1 MEKQKLSR
9 EEIAKIEIGHTEISR
24 GQQLV
29 LSLLF
34 LALIVLYPVAQIC
47 YETRNKPLHEIQ
59 ELQLGNRLIA
69 APPDQLGAALKSY
82 ETALEDCSLLRAV
95 LLKPA
100 QEFLTG
106 VFSSGNEKVIV
117 GSDGWLFY
125 ASDFN
130 YLANPGFLR
139 PERLYKRKLKG
150 GQPDPVRAILDFQ
163 RQLKARGIRLILLP
177 APVKPM
183 LYGDKLGGNAAAGT
197 VLQNPSFGEFRLIM
211 EANDIT
217 VLDLAPEFALLR
229 TAGTEPYLKTDTHW
243 TPEGMEIAAAEL
255 AELVSERKTQDHSTP
270 QQITH
275 LGDIAAMLKLSMP
288 EKFFAAETVS
298 VRPRQNF
305 RVAPNSPV
313 LLLGD
318 SFNNIYSVP
327 AMNWGEKSG
336 LAERLSA
343 YLGYNID
350 VIARND
356 AGAFATRELLSN
368 ELRRGRD
375 RLAGKKIVIYEFAI
389 RELADGNWK
398 MLDLSL
404 GDAPEVRFLALD
416 APRRVTATVQ
426 QVSVVPQPHS
436 APYKD
441 HIMSVYFVDVNG
453 GNEQAL
459 VYIKSMV
466 DNVWT
471 PAAQW
476 RPGDRVT
483 LMLMPWSGEAE
494 AKFGSWNRSDLDDE
508 ELLLQEPLWGELK

>member
-1 MEKQKLSR
+1 MKKQKLSR

-24 GQQLV
+24 SQQLA
-29 LSLLF
+29 LSLFF
-34 LALIVLYPVAQIC
+34 LALIVLYPVAQIW
-47 YETRNKPLHEIQ
+47 YETRTKSLSEIQ
-59 ELQLGNRLIA
+59 ELQLGEHLTTA
-69 APPDQLGAALKSY
+69 APDQLGAALKSY

-95 LLKPA
+95 LLEPA

-117 GSDGWLFY
+117 GTDGWLFY

-150 GQPDPVRAILDFQ
+150 GQPDPVHAILDFQ
-163 RQLKARGIRLILLP
+163 RQLKARGIQLILLP
-177 APVKPM
+177 IPVKPM
-183 LYGDKLGGNAAAGT
+183 LYGDKLGGNAAVGA
-197 VLQNPSFGEFRLIM
+197 VLQNPSFSEFRQIM
-211 EANDIT
+211 ETNGIK

-255 AELVSERKTQDHSTP
+255 AELVSERKTQDHSTL

-275 LGDIAAMLKLSMP
+275 LGDIAAMLKLPMP
-288 EKFFAAETVS
+288 EKFFTAETVS
-298 VRPRQNF
+298 VRPHEDF
-305 RVAPNSPV
+305 CIAPDAPV

-318 SFNNIYSVP
+318 SFTNIYSVP
-327 AMNWGEKSG
+327 AMNWGKKSG

-343 YLGYNID
+343 HLGYDID

-375 RLAGKKIVIYEFAI
+375 RLKGKKVVIYEFAV
-389 RELADGNWK
+389 RELADGDWK

-404 GDAPEVRFLALD
+404 GEAPDVRFLALD
-416 APRRVTATVQ
+416 APRNVTAMVRE
-426 QVSVVPQPHS
+426 VSLVPRPNS

-441 HIMSVYFVDVNG
+441 HVMSAHLIDIDG

-459 VYIKSMV
+459 VYIKSMI

-483 LMLMPWSGEAE
+483 VTLMPWSGEAE
-494 AKFGSWNRSDLDDE
+494 AKFGGWNRSDLDDE

>member
-1 MEKQKLSR
+1 MEKQNLSR
-9 EEIAKIEIGHTEISR
+9 EEIAKLEIGHTEIGRS
-24 GQQLV
+24 QQLT

-34 LALIVLYPVAQIC
+34 LALIVCYPVAQIW
-47 YETRNKPLHEIQ
+47 YETRRKPLCEIQ
-59 ELQLGNRLIA
+59 ELQLGDRLA
-69 APPDQLGAALKSY
+69 AAFPDQLGSALKDY
-82 ETALEDCSLLRAV
+82 ETGLEDCSLLRAV
-95 LLKPA
+95 LLEPA

-106 VFSSGNEKVIV
+106 VFSSGNEKVMV
-117 GSDGWLFY
+117 GTDGWLFY

-177 APVKPM
+177 TPVKPM
-183 LYGDKLGGNAAAGT
+183 LYGDKLGGNAVIGT
-197 VLQNPSFGEFRLIM
+197 VLQNPSFNEFRRIM
-211 EANDIT
+211 KANGIT
-217 VLDLAPEFALLR
+217 VLDLSPDFALLR
-229 TAGTEPYLKTDTHW
+229 TAGMEPYLKTDTHW
-243 TPEGMEIAAAEL
+243 TPDGMEIAAARL
-255 AELVSERKTQDHSTP
+255 AELISDRKFQDHSTP
-270 QQITH
+270 RQITH
-275 LGDIAAMLKLSMP
+275 LGDIAAMLKFPMP

-298 VRPRQNF
+298 VRPLGDF
-305 RVAPNSPV
+305 RVAPDAPV

-318 SFNNIYSVP
+318 SFTNIYSVP
-327 AMNWGEKSG
+327 AMNWGERSG

-343 YLGYNID
+343 RLGYNID

-375 RLAGKKIVIYEFAI
+375 RLAEKKIVIYQFAI

-404 GDAPEVRFLALD
+404 GKAPEVRFLALD
-416 APRRVTATVQ
+416 APRKVTATVQ
-426 QVSVVPQPHS
+426 QVSTVPQPHS

-441 HIMSVYFVDVNG
+441 HIMSVHVVDIDD

-466 DNVWT
+466 DHVWT

-483 LMLMPWSGEAE
+483 LTLMPWSGEAE
-494 AKFGSWNRSDLDDE
+494 AKFGAWNRSDLDNE